1 MNLQTGVVKHRSY
14 PQGPTTPILHRKET
28 FLAPGDERIPA
39 WAALTRSLEDLGL
52 FRETASIGTRR
63 KWDARLA
70 SEDVQVL
77 PDHTVRRGP
86 RGRTNPSRGASRRH
100 SRRGPAY
107 GAPRWNPAVEPAR
120 AYSPGTSIKQ
130 IPALHKA
137 LAGAGVLRPGSVN
150 ADIGGGRF
158 DDATTFLADHGVTS
172 LVYDPG
178 NRSEAWN
185 RRVLEQVEDGRA
197 DSATIANVLNVIP
210 DPGVRA
216 AVLRLA
222 ANVVRPGGPVFVG
235 VYEGDGKG
243 NGRETSKGWQEN
255 RKLASYLP
263 EVLAVFP
270 DASIRTLG
278 GLRMIVANDGG
289 AVARAPRRASRGA
302 HRAAARSNPRGHRA
316 HHGHHRHHGYRRPGR
331 GRANPFSPAD
341 VALLGANVAAVGGI
355 AYSFA
360 LDKKSKVLDRAVL
373 RETDRAGIL
382 RDTHLDRGPEGRKY
396 VSTPDLKALADPHV
410 YTRAWD
416 ARKRE
421 LLEQLRTGD
430 YEIRRTGEHQWYFTR
445 PGEARGVHGPATAH
459 GAHGAHGLPSGAQ
472 YPGLPAPSIY
482 TDDLHGAHGTHGAR
496 EHAAVRSN
504 PRATQRTTP
513 RTTTSSRF
521 DALVQEFERRGVR
534 SPRGLAASIGR
545 RKYGAKR
552 FAAMGAA
559 GRANRRAKARG
570 KQGK

>member
-1 MNLQTGVVKHRSY
+1 MTAVAQKTRKTRQTRAMPAAARNARPHVAPREVSQTEEMRAARSLRVGKKLPGAVYVHVSALGHVGPVLQEAVAHAMRLCGLGPDDHAFDLVKFNVLEPTLSLLSYPGFDAEPFPGLRESWSVNLQTDVVKHRSY

-86 RGRTNPSRGASRRH
+86 RGRTNPSRGACRRP

-107 GAPRWNPAVEPAR
+107 AAPRWNPAVEPAR

-158 DDATTFLADHGVTS
+158 DDATVFLADHGVTS

-278 GLRMIVANDGG
+278 GLRMIAANMG
-289 AVARAPRRASRGA
+289 APAGVRARPSKGVARG
-302 HRAAARSNPRGHRA
+302 ARSNPTTSRYERL
-316 HHGHHRHHGYRRPGR
+316 
-331 GRANPFSPAD
+331 
-341 VALLGANVAAVGGI
+341 V
-355 AYSFA
+355 
-360 LDKKSKVLDRAVL
+360 
-373 RETDRAGIL
+373 
-382 RDTHLDRGPEGRKY
+382 RDL
-396 VSTPDLKALADPHV
+396 
-410 YTRAWD
+410 
-416 ARKRE
+416 
-421 LLEQLRTGD
+421 
-430 YEIRRTGEHQWYFTR
+430 
-445 PGEARGVHGPATAH
+445 EARGA
-459 GAHGAHGLPSGAQ
+459 
-472 YPGLPAPSIY
+472 
-482 TDDLHGAHGTHGAR
+482 DD
-496 EHAAVRSN
+496 
-504 PRATQRTTP
+504 PRA
-513 RTTTSSRF
+513 
-521 DALVQEFERRGVR
+521 
-534 SPRGLAASIGR
+534 LAAAIGR
-545 RKYGAKR
+545 RKYGPAR
-552 FAAMGAA
+552 FAAMSAA
-559 GRANRRAKARG
+559 GRRRATSRRG
-570 KQGK
+570 GHQ